1 MVSTFRAFIFQNSLR
16 ITYSVNRKVHI
27 KNEFDTKLKHVIF
40 SRDAFSEFYQSD
52 SRSSSFQ
59 NNWPTTVTLQ
69 GTDRKEW
76 WVTLGTRIVLFEFVL
91 YLDTFRQQ
99 RRRNPG
105 KVGVEWM
112 ASFILLYSVIITLA
126 HVWNDARKMTTN
138 SFFRKETSIILWIY
152 VRVVSAP
159 PLLPVDRMR
168 TINLDNG
175 FHKRSHQCVHPVL
188 LPLTHPP
195 LFLFLR
201 AGAFNDYYFF
211 SLFLCLRSLTRFLAL
226 PPKLRLISVPGAPGC
241 ILLTVMVIPRSLTVS
256 SCGNSKNGKRR

>member
-1 MVSTFRAFIFQNSLR
+1 MVSTFKAFIFQCSLR

-152 VRVVSAP
+152 VRVVSSP
-159 PLLPVDRMR
+159 PSPRSTEWEPLILTTVFINAATSVSTLSCSHLPTLPSSSSSALELLT
-168 TINLDNG
+168 TII
-175 FHKRSHQCVHPVL
+175 FFRSSS
-188 LPLTHPP
+188 
-195 LFLFLR
+195 
-201 AGAFNDYYFF
+201 ASA
-211 SLFLCLRSLTRFLAL
+211 RSLVFLL
-226 PPKLRLISVPGAPGC
+226 FRPNYG
-241 ILLTVMVIPRSLTVS
+241 
-256 SCGNSKNGKRR
+256 